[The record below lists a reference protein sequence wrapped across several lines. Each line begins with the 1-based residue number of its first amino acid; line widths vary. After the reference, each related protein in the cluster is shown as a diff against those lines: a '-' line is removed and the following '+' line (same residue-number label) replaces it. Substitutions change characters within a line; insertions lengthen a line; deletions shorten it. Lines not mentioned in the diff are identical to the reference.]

1 MATVSKRRART
12 AKPAQ
17 AIVDLQNDKL
27 LSVAQAAE
35 ATGYQPQTL
44 RNLICNRQGP
54 PFIKLGTSKQSRV
67 VFRRSDVEQWVS
79 NRGIVGKGG

>member
-1 MATVSKRRART
+1 MATVSKRRTRA

-17 AIVDLQNDKL
+17 ALVDLQTDQL

-54 PFIKLGTSKQSRV
+54 RFIKLGAAKQARV
-67 VFRRSDVEQWVS
+67 VFRRSDVEAWVLS
-79 NRGIVGKGG
+79 RGIVGKGG